1 LEVVGGDVEPE
12 HWRKDEMSDLIRLTT
27 YCPNQCTAEA
37 LDRLCTLLGC
47 SRTVVGPVTM
57 DLEPEIARAV
67 SEEFW
72 NLVGPEEPEAVAR
85 VRLEMARPWTDL
97 EWTVRTANCLG
108 HRGSRDKGYLHPVFP
123 PLVTLG
129 DLAGKTERELL
140 AIRNFGRKSLNEVK
154 DRLAEVGLKLREVG
168 R

>member
-1 LEVVGGDVEPE
+1 
-12 HWRKDEMSDLIRLTT
+12 MIRLTT
-27 YCPNQCTAEA
+27 YCPTAYA
-37 LDRLCTLLGC
+37 ADLVSRLCDGLGC
-47 SRTVVGPVTM
+47 SRTVVGV
-57 DLEPEIARAV
+57 E
-67 SEEFW
+67 
-72 NLVGPEEPEAVAR
+72 EEPEAVAR
-85 VRLEMARPWTDL
+85 VRQEMARPWTDL

-140 AIRNFGRKSLNEVK
+140 TIRNFGRKSLNEVK
-154 DRLAEVGLKLREVG
+154 DRLGELGLKLREVPHG